1 MERIS
6 VHYGVGGW
14 FVRALVGRV
23 PSVGVG
29 AHRLVKPLR
38 HSAAVLTCLMTFLC
52 AGCQQPQAGR
62 TDVAQPL
69 PAGRSEPSPPR
80 AEGPYVSANLPTG
93 YAPARITIL
102 PLTELISASG
112 SAEDTSLNVFVALS
126 DAFGSNMKAPGILR
140 FELYRRISRSA
151 EPKGQRLAIWSDI
164 DLIGPTENN
173 RYWRDFLRA
182 YEFVLET
189 DADPSETYI
198 LEATC
203 IGRDGRRLST
213 EFTLKP
219 SQ

>member
-1 MERIS
+1 M
-6 VHYGVGGW
+6 
-14 FVRALVGRV
+14 AL
-23 PSVGVG
+23 
-29 AHRLVKPLR
+29 L
-38 HSAAVLTCLMTFLC
+38 F
-52 AGCQQPQAGR
+52 AGCQQPQAPA

-80 AEGPYVSANLPTG
+80 TEGPYVSASLPTG
-93 YAPARITIL
+93 YAPTRITIL
-102 PLTELISASG
+102 PLTELTGAPG
-112 SAEDTSLNVFVALS
+112 SAKGTSLNVYVALS

-140 FELYRRISRSA
+140 FELYRRMSRSA
-151 EPKGQRLAIWSDI
+151 EPKGERLAIWSDI

-203 IGRDGRRLST
+203 ICRDGRRLST
-213 EFTLKP
+213 EFMLKP
-219 SQ
+219 GP